1 MILKK
6 RNKVGRFT
14 RPDLKT
20 SYKVKIIKT
29 LFNMVLKKR
38 QTHRAMEQNREDR
51 NRPHIY
57 D

>member
-14 RPDLKT
+14 RPYLKT